1 MRSSNPVFSRI
12 QRDTTYTGVA
22 EATYSGI
29 ILKTVLLLV
38 LAVVSGGTVIGLA
51 FAGRLPAESL
61 YGLLI
66 GSAIVA
72 FISVLV
78 ASISPRLARYF
89 AIIYALAEGVVLGFI
104 TAVFEEV
111 LGYGGIAVTAV
122 IATATIF
129 AVMLFLYSSRTIRV
143 TSRFRKI
150 MYTALF
156 SILILSIIFGLLSI
170 GGSPIIS
177 SITGNL
183 TIVLVMSGALIVFG
197 ALMLTLDFDRA
208 EMIVES
214 GADKSY
220 EWVVS
225 VGLMVTIVW
234 IYLQLLRFLAIL
246 ASRRD

>member
-12 QRDTTYTGVA
+12 QRDTTYAMTA
-22 EATYSGI
+22 EATYGGI

-38 LAVVSGGTVIGLA
+38 LAVISGGTVIALTYNGQ
-51 FAGRLPAESL
+51 LPLESL
-61 YGLLI
+61 YGLLA

-72 FISVLV
+72 FISVLI
-78 ASISPRLARYF
+78 ASISPRLARFF
-89 AIIYALAEGVVLGFI
+89 AIIYAVAEGVVLGFV
-104 TAVFEEV
+104 TAIFEI
-111 LGYGGIAVTAV
+111 LFPGIAITAV

-156 SILILSIIFGLLSI
+156 SILILSIIFGLLSVVAGPMVAGI
-170 GGSPIIS
+170 LDNMG
-177 SITGNL
+177 L
-183 TIVLVMSGALIVFG
+183 VLVISGVLIIFG

-225 VGLMVTIVW
+225 VGLMVTIIW
-234 IYLQLLRFLAIL
+234 IYFELLRFLAIL
-246 ASRRD
+246 AMRRD